1 MSIFSNCINKLIIS
15 MERINRSVELVFGI
29 EFFKPVFSNKSQM
42 QSFGISEFIVVIVV
56 VFVIV

>member
-29 EFFKPVFSNKSQM
+29 EFFKSQM